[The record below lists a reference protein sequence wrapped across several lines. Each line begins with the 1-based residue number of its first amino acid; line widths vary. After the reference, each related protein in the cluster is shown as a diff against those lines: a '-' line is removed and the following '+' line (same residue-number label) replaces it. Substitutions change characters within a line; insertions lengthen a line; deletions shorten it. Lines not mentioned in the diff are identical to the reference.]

1 MKSKADIYERFL
13 SSKRNDYENRN
24 YVSFL
29 TQTSE
34 IEKMV
39 KLSEK
44 ICKDSIDLLKE
55 QDQQKSIEFI

>member
-1 MKSKADIYERFL
+1 MKSKADLYERFL
-13 SSKRNDYENRN
+13 STKRYDYENRN

-44 ICKDSIDLLKE
+44 ICKDSVDLLKE
-55 QDQQKSIEFI
+55 